1 MIDVN
6 VLSDDNNW
14 SKKIKKKNFFFRSIC
29 KSFPKKYQ
37 FINKKISLTLM
48 LSNNKRIKK
57 LNKKFRNKTKA
68 TDVLSFPHQKKM
80 KIENNVYL
88 GDIIISYNFMDKPKQ
103 QSINIF
109 KKKVIKTFIHG
120 FLHLLGFDHLKLKD
134 YRKMIKE
141 EKKIYQAII
150 QKKLLI

>member
-1 MIDVN
+1 MINVN

-14 SKKIKKKNFFFRSIC
+14 SKKIKKKKDFFYLVC
-29 KSFPKKYQ
+29 KAFPKKYQ
-37 FINKKISLTLM
+37 FINREISLTLM

-57 LNKKFRNKTKA
+57 LNKQFRNKTKA
-68 TDVLSFPHQKKM
+68 TDILSFPNQKKV
-80 KIENNVYL
+80 KIKNNLYL
-88 GDIIISYNFMDKPKQ
+88 GDIIISYNFMNNPKQ
-103 QSINIF
+103 QPVSDF

-134 YRKMIKE
+134 YKKMIKE